1 MLQKFY
7 LFIISATPTVTTNQL
22 YININLSDSVT
33 LNCQVTAV
41 PLLKEVKWSK
51 KFGDTF
57 QPVSLGQL
65 TGGPVTSH
73 SLVFSNIQMTDAGIY
88 ICSAT
93 NALGEALSQ
102 EVNVTVSYSKYIHKR
117 QQTI

>member
-1 MLQKFY
+1 M
-7 LFIISATPTVTTNQL
+7 
-22 YININLSDSVT
+22 
-33 LNCQVTAV
+33 
-41 PLLKEVKWSK
+41 KWSK

-117 QQTI
+117 QHTI